1 MKKSLLA
8 LAVLG
13 AFAGAASAQSSV
25 TLYGKID
32 MGGVLDS
39 GAIGSNAHSV
49 RLSSGV
55 SGGSRLGFKGSEDLG
70 GGLRA
75 NFVAETGF
83 CADSAAPSTGGGS
96 ANFCTGGDKFMGRQ
110 AWVGLSGGF
119 GSFTMGR
126 QYTPGFINLTTID
139 PFGTGYAGNAG
150 NLFSL
155 AGLRWNNSAIYATPS
170 FGGFQVTAGMSLG
183 ETVGNWKAGR
193 QEGFSGTYSAGP
205 VYAGVAYN
213 QSQNAAGDT
222 ALKTWNAGG
231 VFDAKVVKIH
241 ALYDNNKSGTSG
253 LVDNDDW
260 LLGVS
265 VPMGQG
271 TIMAS
276 AIRHNDKL
284 AANADATQVG
294 AGYSYAL
301 SKRTSL
307 YAAYAHISNKNGAT
321 FTVGNATD
329 TGTGNASWNLG
340 VVHNF

>member
-32 MGGVLDS
+32 LGGVLDS
-39 GAIGSNAHSV
+39 GAPGGAHSV

-83 CADSAAPSTGGGS
+83 CADSTAVGNG
-96 ANFCTGGDKFMGRQ
+96 FCTGSNTFMGRQ

-119 GSFTMGR
+119 GALTLGR
-126 QYTPGFINLTTID
+126 QYSPGFINLTTID
-139 PFGTGYAGNAG
+139 PFGTGYAGNSA
-150 NLFSL
+150 NLFNF
-155 AGLRWNNSAIYATPS
+155 AGLRWNNSAIYSTPS
-170 FGGFQVTAGMSLG
+170 FGGFQVTAGMALG
-183 ETVGNWKAGR
+183 EQTGNWKAGR

-213 QSQNAAGDT
+213 QSQDAVGDT

-231 VFDAKVVKIH
+231 VFDAKVLKVH
-241 ALYDNNKSGTSG
+241 ALYDNNKGGTSG
-253 LVDNDDW
+253 ANNDDW

-276 AIRHNDKL
+276 AIRHNDKTAL
-284 AANADATQVG
+284 NHDATQIG

-307 YAAYAHISNKNGAT
+307 YAAYAHISNKNGAA

-329 TGTGNASWNLG
+329 AGTGNSAWNLG